1 MLLTADIGNTSI
13 TLGLYKD
20 NKYINEFRLASDKDL
35 SGEEYEIL
43 LRSLFKDYSIDG
55 CVIASV
61 VEELNIKFKRA
72 ADNVFDIKSVF
83 VASDVSL
90 GIDVRTDNPRE
101 VGADRLAN
109 AVAAANLYKGAV
121 IVIDFG
127 TATSFDIINSKHE
140 FLGGVI
146 APGINTQM
154 KCLKNSTSKLP
165 KIDVSI
171 SQKAIGHNT
180 TDAILSGVIRGTA
193 CMVDGLVS
201 QCEEELGE
209 KAVLVA
215 TGGYC
220 GLIANYLK
228 RPFDYINPTL
238 TLEGLRLIYNLNTAC
253 SQEDNVLL
261 KVVK

>member
-1 MLLTADIGNTSI
+1 MLLTADIGNTNI
-13 TLGLYKD
+13 TLGLFNND
-20 NKYINEFRLASDKDL
+20 KYVNEFRLASDRDL

-43 LRSLFKDYSIDG
+43 LKSLFKDYKIDG

-72 ADNVFDIKSVF
+72 VDNVFGIKSVF
-83 VASDVSL
+83 VASDITL
-90 GIDVRTDNPRE
+90 GVKVCTDNPRE

-109 AVAAANLYKGAV
+109 AVAASVLYKGAV

-171 SQKAIGHNT
+171 SQNAIGHNT

-193 CMVDGLVS
+193 CMVDGLVA
-201 QCEEELGE
+201 QCESELGE
-209 KAVLVA
+209 KATIVA

-220 GLIANYLK
+220 GLIANYLT
-228 RPFDYINPTL
+228 RPFDCVNPIL
-238 TLEGLRLIYNLNTAC
+238 TLEGLKHIYKLNTKNVC
-253 SQEDNVLL
+253 SEFVTT
-261 KVVK
+261 K